1 MNDVK
6 LENVELQE
14 EEVNIYTPA
23 CGETR
28 YKCIA
33 DCLMGNCFITCDLQ
47 ILLERYAYSEIVG
60 TFILI

>member
-33 DCLMGNCFITCDLQ
+33 DCLMGC
-47 ILLERYAYSEIVG
+47 LLYTSPSPRDA
-60 TFILI
+60 

>member
-28 YKCIA
+28 YK
-33 DCLMGNCFITCDLQ
+33 L
-47 ILLERYAYSEIVG
+47 YSRLPYG
-60 TFILI
+60 

>member
-28 YKCIA
+28 YKVS
-33 DCLMGNCFITCDLQ
+33 D
-47 ILLERYAYSEIVG
+47 E
-60 TFILI
+60 

>member
-33 DCLMGNCFITCDLQ
+33 LWVIVSLPVIT
-47 ILLERYAYSEIVG
+47 RS
-60 TFILI
+60 

>member
-33 DCLMGNCFITCDLQ
+33 DCLMGNCFITCDNDDF
-47 ILLERYAYSEIVG
+47 RYQFFAVCGRSYY
-60 TFILI
+60 

>member
-14 EEVNIYTPA
+14 EEVNIYTPD

-33 DCLMGNCFITCDLQ
+33 DCLMGNCFITCD
-47 ILLERYAYSEIVG
+47 Y
-60 TFILI
+60 

>member
-28 YKCIA
+28 YQCIA
-33 DCLMGNCFITCDLQ
+33 DCLMGNCFITCD
-47 ILLERYAYSEIVG
+47 Y
-60 TFILI
+60 